1 MKTRLNEI
9 HEYLRKNGLSDQEI
23 LSLDKSTYGIA
34 YEICKYAHRNQI
46 RDNGEPY
53 SNHPIRLAK
62 KFEKLIGEKEF
73 NNIDEEAL
81 KFLKIPYKG
90 VKEVCL
96 LHDVIEDTDF
106 KIDDI
111 EAIFEGCGFKDF
123 YNSHIKLPLK
133 YITHNKK
140 EDYEIYVI
148 NALQNSTA
156 SMVKM
161 LDLQDNLDLLDLI
174 KFGNWEYDRAL
185 KYMKCFNYINA
196 KYKFIENCAK
206 YRKMIRKLSK
216 VQYFEEKSEVN
227 SF

>member
-9 HEYLRKNGLSDQEI
+9 HEYLRNIGCNDQEI
-23 LSLDKSTYGIA
+23 VSLDKSTYGIA

-46 RDNGEPY
+46 RDNGEEY
-53 SNHPIRLAK
+53 SNHPIRLTM

-73 NNIDEEAL
+73 SNIDEAAL
-81 KFLKIPYKG
+81 NFLKIPYKG

-111 EAIFEGCGFKDF
+111 EAIYSECCFKDF
-123 YNSHIKLPLK
+123 FNSYIKLPLK

-148 NALQNSTA
+148 NALQNPVA

-161 LDLQDNLDLLDLI
+161 LDLQDNLELIDLI
-174 KFGNWEYDRAL
+174 AFGNWEYERAL

-196 KYKFIENCAK
+196 RYKFIENCAK
-206 YRKMIRKLSK
+206 YRKMIKKLCK
-216 VQYFEEKSEVN
+216 VQYFDQASKVSCL
-227 SF
+227 